1 MITITKLSNYNNIKN
16 QIKIYE
22 EKLEELN
29 AQVLSSSKFD
39 SEKTFSSKE
48 TNPVENLMLS
58 VISLKRK
65 YVDQLN
71 NLYKKENEII
81 DFIMSID
88 DEEIKLIIDLRFLKQ
103 YSWNDIGKVLYM
115 HRTSPYYKLKRH
127 LEKYNEKLKGD

>member
-115 HRTSPYYKLKRH
+115 HRTSPYYKLKRY
-127 LEKYNEKLKGD
+127 LKKYNEKLKGD

>member
-48 TNPVENLMLS
+48 TNPVEN
-58 VISLKRK
+58 
-65 YVDQLN
+65 
-71 NLYKKENEII
+71 
-81 DFIMSID
+81 
-88 DEEIKLIIDLRFLKQ
+88 
-103 YSWNDIGKVLYM
+103 
-115 HRTSPYYKLKRH
+115 
-127 LEKYNEKLKGD
+127 